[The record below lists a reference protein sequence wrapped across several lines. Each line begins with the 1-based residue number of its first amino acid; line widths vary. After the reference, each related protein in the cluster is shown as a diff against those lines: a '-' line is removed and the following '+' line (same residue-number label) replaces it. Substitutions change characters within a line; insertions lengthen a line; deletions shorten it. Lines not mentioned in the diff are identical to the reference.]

1 MKFVTLSLTSKIV
14 TTENGGWK
22 NWASCHASKPVRH
35 GCLNR
40 PPESQNRVQTIRADT
55 RRTTASQPGQHHPSM
70 LVCNRDQR
78 LLITLA
84 FMELA
89 AWWLR

>member
-22 NWASCHASKPVRH
+22 NWASCHPSKPVRH

-55 RRTTASQPGQHHPSM
+55 PLVAHRSSCRRKGAGD
-70 LVCNRDQR
+70 VRQR
-78 LLITLA
+78 LTVSCIVISNPLDPRT
-84 FMELA
+84 
-89 AWWLR
+89 